1 MKNCFDN
8 AKKYSVRKF
17 SIGVASII
25 VGSIVY
31 LGTSNEAFASEN
43 SSNMSVSTQTAQTS
57 DSLENNS
64 KSIEEVT
71 PKQNK
76 EGAEEASKPQ
86 EQTGVTKEEA
96 SKPQEQTG
104 VAKEEASKP
113 QEQTEVAKEEAS
125 KPQEQTEVAKEEAS
139 KPQEQTESAKE
150 EAKPQE
156 QLEVTNK
163 KETKSKNKLEDK
175 DSLSNGQQINHV
187 HNPLKRTKTLNMQKS
202 SNKTATL
209 KNKTKSI
216 TTYTKKATKNY
227 VVKSGD
233 TLSGIAVKFK
243 TTVKELQSLNKIAN
257 ADAIQIGQVIK
268 VPVDSSSKPSKPS
281 GSTSGVMKYLKT
293 LEGKGWDFD
302 NQYGWQC
309 FDLVNVYWNK
319 LYGHGLKGVGAKD
332 IPNVNNFSGEA
343 KVYKNTPSFKAQPGD
358 LAVFGSNYG
367 EGYGHVSIVTNGN
380 YDGNLMQFE
389 SLDQNWR
396 GGGSNKTEVA
406 HRVVHAYES
415 NMYFIRPYKKL

>member
-64 KSIEEVT
+64 KSIEEAT

-76 EGAEEASKPQ
+76 E
-86 EQTGVTKEEA
+86 
-96 SKPQEQTG
+96 
-104 VAKEEASKP
+104 VA
-113 QEQTEVAKEEAS
+113 
-125 KPQEQTEVAKEEAS
+125 EEAS

-163 KETKSKNKLEDK
+163 KETIFKNKLEDK

-281 GSTSGVMKYLKT
+281 GSTSGIMKYLKT

-309 FDLVNVYWNK
+309 FDLVNFYWNK

-380 YDGNLMQFE
+380 YDGKLMQFE